1 MSPISA
7 EAIEMVCNIIAQC
20 ALTGDVHASEGVR
33 MMAAE
38 YLMETQTVAKHP
50 DPAALL
56 THLSREEALITV
68 KVLRLNG
75 LLK

>member
-1 MSPISA
+1 
-7 EAIEMVCNIIAQC
+7 MVCNIIAQY
-20 ALTGDVHASEGVR
+20 ALTGDAHASEGVR

-38 YLMETQTVAKHP
+38 YLMETQTVAQHP

-56 THLSREEALITV
+56 THLGKDDANITV
-68 KVLRLNG
+68 RVLRLNG